1 MEMAI
6 SKEEAKAYDRG
17 IYATFLGAFLV
28 LFQIGI
34 YFVYIPWNAER
45 LQITEAEIG
54 IGLFA
59 FGLLN
64 LIGNQTSG
72 RLIVPRIGTKNS
84 IVIGLL
90 GIAYCPL
97 ILNLA
102 PSYQWFLIAFMPFG
116 FFVGLFSPSSQSQ
129 ISMIESKTSRV
140 LTPLYHAAFSFGSL
154 VGAFSAFFTIRYV
167 DSPILIFSITGTALI
182 VGALLINKFG
192 LDKSFENLEKTPK
205 FKLPKNSI
213 LVFGI
218 LMMLNYATMGIILDW
233 SALWLTKDLLVP
245 LYLGGAIIFAFNIG
259 EISARLIASKMI
271 KKALYSHFARFWM
284 DSIQE
289 VRVGNDGRDTNKLR
303 LYKTFKGSFHSEPY
317 INLVQNRNQRSSLS
331 RLRISAHH
339 LGIEVGRWSGIPA
352 NRRYCNYCQYSG
364 TSTVSVD
371 DEIHFLSDCPT
382 FLLLPVI
389 GTRRPIF
396 IFSSDTANVKNN

>member
-1 MEMAI
+1 MEKKI
-6 SKEEAKAYDRG
+6 SLEQSNAFNKG
-17 IYATFLGAFLV
+17 VYATLLGAFLV

-64 LIGNQTSG
+64 LIGNQISG
-72 RLIVPRIGTKNS
+72 RLIVPKIGTKNS

-97 ILNLA
+97 FLILA
-102 PSYQWFLIAFMPFG
+102 PSYYWFLIASMPLG

-154 VGAFSAFFTIRYV
+154 AGAFSAFFTIKYI
-167 DSPILIFSITGTALI
+167 DSPILIFSITGTVLI
-182 VGALLINKFG
+182 LGALLINKIG
-192 LDKSFENLEKTPK
+192 LDKSFEDLEKTPK
-205 FKLPKNSI
+205 FKLPKNTI
-213 LVFGI
+213 LILGI

-259 EISARLIASKMI
+259 EILARLMASKMI
-271 KKALYSHFARFWM
+271 NKYSEQLVGGYL
-284 DSIQE
+284 SIASGLVLFVSIMSSNFYIIVFGVLLFGFGTANFIAVIYRQAI
-289 VRVGNDGRDTNKLR
+289 RITD
-303 LYKTFKGSFHSEPY
+303 EP
-317 INLVQNRNQRSSLS
+317 INLTVANLVT
-331 RLRISAHH
+331 
-339 LGIEVGRWSGIPA
+339 LGFSGFIFGPALVGYLA
-352 NRRYCNYCQYSG
+352 
-364 TSTVSVD
+364 
-371 DEIHFLSDCPT
+371 EFLSLT
-382 FLLLPVI
+382 FNMYLLSVVWGLNGVALLI
-389 GTRRPIF
+389 MMRRLGY
-396 IFSSDTANVKNN
+396 K

>member
-1 MEMAI
+1 MEQAI
-6 SKEEAKAYDRG
+6 SKEEIKAYDRG

-54 IGLFA
+54 LGLFA

-64 LIGNQTSG
+64 LIGNQVSG
-72 RLIVPRIGTKNS
+72 RLIVPKIGTKNS

-97 ILNLA
+97 LLILA
-102 PSYQWFLIAFMPFG
+102 PSYHWFLIAFMPFG

-154 VGAFSAFFTIRYV
+154 VGAFSAFFTIRYIE
-167 DSPILIFSITGTALI
+167 SPVLIL
-182 VGALLINKFG
+182 GAFLINKFG
-192 LDKSFENLEKTPK
+192 LDKSYENLEKTPK

-213 LVFGI
+213 LAFGI

-271 KKALYSHFARFWM
+271 KKAGEKLVGGYLSIAAGLVMFA
-284 DSIQE
+284 SILTSNFYII
-289 VRVGNDGRDTNKLR
+289 VFGMLLFGFGTANFIAIIFRLAIRVTD
-303 LYKTFKGSFHSEPY
+303 EP
-317 INLVQNRNQRSSLS
+317 INLTVANL
-331 RLRISAHH
+331 IT
-339 LGIEVGRWSGIPA
+339 LGFSG
-352 NRRYCNYCQYSG
+352 
-364 TSTVSVD
+364 
-371 DEIHFLSDCPT
+371 
-382 FLLLPVI
+382 
-389 GTRRPIF
+389 F
-396 IFSSDTANVKNN
+396 IFGPALVGYLAEYLSLTFNMYLLSVVWGLNGVALIIMMKRINSNA

>member
-1 MEMAI
+1 MEQAI
-6 SKEEAKAYDRG
+6 SEEKTKAYDRG

-54 IGLFA
+54 LGLFA

-64 LIGNQTSG
+64 LIGNQVSG
-72 RLIVPRIGTKNS
+72 RLIVPKIGTKNS

-97 ILNLA
+97 LLILA
-102 PSYQWFLIAFMPFG
+102 PSYHWFLIAFMPFG

-154 VGAFSAFFTIRYV
+154 VGAFSAFFTIRYIE
-167 DSPILIFSITGTALI
+167 SPVLIFSITGTMLI
-182 VGALLINKFG
+182 LGAFLINKFG
-192 LDKSFENLEKTPK
+192 LDKSYENLEKTPK

-213 LVFGI
+213 LAFGI

-271 KKALYSHFARFWM
+271 KKAGEKVVGGYLSIAAGLVMFA
-284 DSIQE
+284 SILTSNFYII
-289 VRVGNDGRDTNKLR
+289 VFGMLLFGFGTANFIAIIFRLAIRVTD
-303 LYKTFKGSFHSEPY
+303 EP
-317 INLVQNRNQRSSLS
+317 INLTVANL
-331 RLRISAHH
+331 IT
-339 LGIEVGRWSGIPA
+339 LGFSG
-352 NRRYCNYCQYSG
+352 
-364 TSTVSVD
+364 
-371 DEIHFLSDCPT
+371 
-382 FLLLPVI
+382 
-389 GTRRPIF
+389 F
-396 IFSSDTANVKNN
+396 IFGPALVGYLAEYLSLTFNMYLLSVVWGLNGVALIIMMKRINSNA

>member
-1 MEMAI
+1 MDQTITSEQ
-6 SKEEAKAYDRG
+6 SKAFHKG
-17 IYATFLGAFLV
+17 VHATFLGAFLV

-54 IGLFA
+54 IGLLV

-72 RLIVPRIGTKNS
+72 RLVVPRIGTKNS

-97 ILNLA
+97 LLILSPN
-102 PSYQWFLIAFMPFG
+102 YYWFLIAFMPFG

-129 ISMIESKTSRV
+129 ISMIESKTSRI

-154 VGAFSAFFTIRYV
+154 MGAFSAFFTIKYIE
-167 DSPILIFSITGTALI
+167 SPVLIFSITGTALI
-182 VGALLINKFG
+182 IGALVIYKFG
-192 LDKSFENLEKTPK
+192 LNKSYENLEKTPK
-205 FKLPKNSI
+205 FKLPNKSI
-213 LVFGI
+213 LIFGI

-259 EISARLIASKMI
+259 EIFARLIASKMI
-271 KKALYSHFARFWM
+271 NRLSEKLVGGYLSIAAGVVLFISILTSNFYVIVFGMLLFGFGTANFIAIIFRLAIRITDEPIGLTVANLITLGFAGFIFGPAL
-284 DSIQE
+284 
-289 VRVGNDGRDTNKLR
+289 VGYLA
-303 LYKTFKGSFHSEPY
+303 E
-317 INLVQNRNQRSSLS
+317 
-331 RLRISAHH
+331 
-339 LGIEVGRWSGIPA
+339 
-352 NRRYCNYCQYSG
+352 
-364 TSTVSVD
+364 
-371 DEIHFLSDCPT
+371 FLSLT
-382 FLLLPVI
+382 FNMYLLSVVWGLNGVALLVMMQRI
-389 GTRRPIF
+389 N
-396 IFSSDTANVKNN
+396 SSN

>member
-1 MEMAI
+1 VEQAI
-6 SKEEAKAYDRG
+6 SIEETKAYDRG

-54 IGLFA
+54 LGLFA

-64 LIGNQTSG
+64 LIGNQVSG
-72 RLIVPRIGTKNS
+72 RLIVPKIGTKNS

-97 ILNLA
+97 LLILA
-102 PSYQWFLIAFMPFG
+102 PSYHWFLIAFMPFG

-154 VGAFSAFFTIRYV
+154 VGAFSAFFTIRYIE
-167 DSPILIFSITGTALI
+167 SPVLIFSITGTMLI
-182 VGALLINKFG
+182 LGAFLINKFG
-192 LDKSFENLEKTPK
+192 LDKSYENLEKTPK

-213 LVFGI
+213 LAFGI

-271 KKALYSHFARFWM
+271 KKAGEKVVGGYLSIAAGLVMFA
-284 DSIQE
+284 SILTSNFYII
-289 VRVGNDGRDTNKLR
+289 VFGMLLFGFGTANFIAIIFRLAIRVTD
-303 LYKTFKGSFHSEPY
+303 EP
-317 INLVQNRNQRSSLS
+317 INLTVANL
-331 RLRISAHH
+331 IT
-339 LGIEVGRWSGIPA
+339 LGFSG
-352 NRRYCNYCQYSG
+352 
-364 TSTVSVD
+364 
-371 DEIHFLSDCPT
+371 
-382 FLLLPVI
+382 
-389 GTRRPIF
+389 F
-396 IFSSDTANVKNN
+396 IFGPALVGYLAEYLSLTFNMYLLSVVWGLNGVALIIMMKRINSNA